1 MAGTTT
7 SKGRTSEAKPRP
19 ARAST
24 RRAAGESGPG
34 VAKAVAPPPPV
45 DVTQPN
51 ARKAL
56 LALFPNATNELYV
69 DATPE
74 VEAAA
79 ERFLAARARAKAAMD
94 EAEIAGNEICAA
106 IGKNL
111 GVRGETFRASWADRE
126 GQVSWKAIAIER
138 GATAEDEAKHR
149 GNPTRVLD
157 VDPIVKP

>member
-1 MAGTTT
+1 MAGTT
-7 SKGRTSEAKPRP
+7 SKGRTSEAKPRAP
-19 ARAST
+19 RTPS
-24 RRAAGESGPG
+24 RRKAGSDGPG
-34 VAKAVAPPPPV
+34 LAKAAIPFV

-56 LALFPNATNELYV
+56 LAMFPHATNDLYV
-69 DATPE
+69 EATPE

-79 ERFLAARARAKAAMD
+79 ERFLAARARAKAALE
-94 EAEIAGNEICAA
+94 EAEIEGNAICAA

-111 GVRGETFRASWADRE
+111 GVRGETFRASWADRD

-138 GATAEDEAKHR
+138 GATPADEEKHR